1 MEGVEMIDQLLQEAF
16 EIFDIIISEIL
27 TEAVIEKASEK

>member
-1 MEGVEMIDQLLQEAF
+1 MIDQLLQQAF

-27 TEAVIEKASEK
+27 TEAVIKKASEK

>member
-1 MEGVEMIDQLLQEAF
+1 MEGIAMTDQLLQEAF

-27 TEAVIEKASEK
+27 AEAVIKKASEK